1 MARAECGFEGRPDE
15 LVQYG
20 PTIVVRIGFTPEV
33 SHDGG
38 DRPSLPSTQFFA
50 LVDTGA
56 SESCIDSAVA
66 MELGLPVVDREMV
79 AGVHGAA
86 PANVHLAHIYV
97 PDLGIWIN
105 GRFAGVHLQAGGQPH
120 SALIGRD
127 VLRHFTMVYDGRTG
141 MVSIEGDSAAG

>member
-20 PTIVVRIGFTPEV
+20 PTIVVRIGFSPEV
-33 SHDGG
+33 SFDSG
-38 DRPSLPSTQFFA
+38 DRASLPSTQFFA

-86 PANVHLAHIYV
+86 PANVHLAHIY
-97 PDLGIWIN
+97 IYT
-105 GRFAGVHLQAGGQPH
+105 FQPWM
-120 SALIGRD
+120 SGS
-127 VLRHFTMVYDGRTG
+127 MVGLPEC
-141 MVSIEGDSAAG
+141 ICKLGDSRILLSSAGMFCGILRWSMMGRQGL

>member
-20 PTIVVRIGFTPEV
+20 PTIVVRIGFSPEV
-33 SHDGG
+33 SFDSG
-38 DRPSLPSTQFFA
+38 DRASLPSTQFFA

-86 PANVHLAHIYV
+86 PANVHLAHIYI
-97 PDLGIWIN
+97 PDTHVWIN

-127 VLRHFTMVYDGRTG
+127 VLRHFTMVYDGLTG
-141 MVSIEGDSAAG
+141 AVNIEGGSAG

>member
-20 PTIVVRIGFTPEV
+20 PTIVVRIGFSPEV
-33 SHDGG
+33 SFDSG
-38 DRPSLPSTQFFA
+38 DRASLPSTQFFA

-86 PANVHLAHIYV
+86 PANVHLAHIYIPAMDV
-97 PDLGIWIN
+97 WMDQWSVCRSASASWRTAAFGSHRQ
-105 GRFAGVHLQAGGQPH
+105 GR
-120 SALIGRD
+120 SAA
-127 VLRHFTMVYDGRTG
+127 FYDGL
-141 MVSIEGDSAAG
+141 

>member
-20 PTIVVRIGFTPEV
+20 PTIVVRIGFSPEV
-33 SHDGG
+33 SFDSG
-38 DRPSLPSTQFFA
+38 DRASLPSTQFFA

-86 PANVHLAHIYV
+86 PANVHLAHIYI
-97 PDLGIWIN
+97 PDMDMSGSMVGLPECICKLEDSRIRLSSAGTFCGILRWSMM
-105 GRFAGVHLQAGGQPH
+105 GRQGL
-120 SALIGRD
+120 
-127 VLRHFTMVYDGRTG
+127 
-141 MVSIEGDSAAG
+141 